1 VVEPL
6 FKKILC
12 PIDFSRISIPAIELA
27 RKIALRND
35 AMIVLLYV
43 VATPDPVQSQHE
55 LERDVVLNG
64 LRGVAHKWLEGKV
77 RYDIVVR
84 SGEPA
89 ATIVEAERQLDV
101 DAVVMATHGRT
112 ELNDVRLGSVTEQ
125 VVRRSTCPVITLRPQ

>member
-1 VVEPL
+1 MEAL

-27 RKIALRND
+27 RKIAIQNE
-35 AMIVLLYV
+35 AMIVLLHV
-43 VATPDPVQSQHE
+43 VTAPDPVQSQQE

-64 LRGVAHKWLEGKV
+64 LRAIAHKWLEGKV

-84 SGEPA
+84 GGEPA
-89 ATIVEAERQLDV
+89 ATIVDAVRQLDV

-112 ELNDVRLGSVTEQ
+112 ELTDMRLGSVTEQ
-125 VVRRSTCPVITLRPQ
+125 VVRRSTRPVITLRPQ